1 MSQRLMLIL
10 GAVVTMFIFGN
21 LLGDT
26 SLLLNIRS
34 ALLVLGGTL
43 ISGLMAYSWKNIKE
57 LIQSLKEIF
66 NPDEADYE
74 GMVGQLTK
82 LAYLRRRDGAKVLEE
97 AAAELDNRFIQ
108 KGIELV
114 VDGYDRW
121 EVRNIMEQELE
132 AHLTRKDSQ
141 VSILN
146 TFTKLAP
153 AFGFAGTIIGL
164 INVLSKIGDPTQIGQ
179 GMATALLTTF
189 YGVLFANLLFLPLS
203 KKLSE
208 HVKAETGLLNLIME
222 GIVDISE
229 EKNSRAVAHRLRS
242 YMVLHDLVQAKS
254 DDSAA
259 TDKESGQ
266 RRSWRS
272 ILTRGQSA

>member
-1 MSQRLMLIL
+1 MRQRLMLVL
-10 GAVVTMFIFGN
+10 GAIVTMFIFGN

-34 ALLVLGGTL
+34 ALLVLGGAL

-57 LIQSLKEIF
+57 LIQSLKEVF
-66 NPDEADYE
+66 NPEEADYE
-74 GMVGQLTK
+74 GMVGQLTR
-82 LAYLRRRDGAKVLEE
+82 LAYLRRRDGAKALEE

-132 AHLTRKDSQ
+132 AHLSRKDSQ
-141 VSILN
+141 VGILN
-146 TFTKLAP
+146 TLTKLAP

-164 INVLSKIGDPTQIGQ
+164 INVLSKIGDPDQIGP

-208 HVKAETGLLNLIME
+208 HIKAETGLLNLIME

-242 YMVLHDLVQAKS
+242 YLVLHDLIRPES
-254 DDSAA
+254 DASDAA
-259 TDKESGQ
+259 GREGGQ
-266 RRSWRS
+266 NRFWRGL
-272 ILTRGQSA
+272 LTRGQGA